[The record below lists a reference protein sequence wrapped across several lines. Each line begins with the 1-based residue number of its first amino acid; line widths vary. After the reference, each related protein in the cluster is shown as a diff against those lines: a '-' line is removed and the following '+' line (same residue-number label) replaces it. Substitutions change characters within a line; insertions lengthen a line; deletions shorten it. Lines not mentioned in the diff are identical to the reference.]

1 MKHQQDPSGPRD
13 GAQNEQRHAD
23 PTPQSFADGFKMYAG
38 GIRRNLTRLY
48 HRQDHPELPSL
59 DHRHRG
65 EIQRWTESA
74 RQHLKEC
81 PPFTE
86 IPGPAA
92 DNNWYAALTRLA
104 EYCEY
109 AAAVLEGAG
118 GQGRE
123 KPWDE
128 SRAGFIPL
136 KLVHQRYCT
145 SWMAPQLSWLS
156 KQCKPDGPFDFMRK
170 KGVGVRGDEQQFA
183 AWASEKGYT
192 KEAEQKTEALLEVHQ
207 DSPAGVRDQFQ
218 IHEKYDM
225 KWKKIY
231 DDERKK

>member
-1 MKHQQDPSGPRD
+1 M
-13 GAQNEQRHAD
+13 
-23 PTPQSFADGFKMYAG
+23 TV
-38 GIRRNLTRLY
+38 I
-48 HRQDHPELPSL
+48 
-59 DHRHRG
+59 
-65 EIQRWTESA
+65 
-74 RQHLKEC
+74 
-81 PPFTE
+81 
-86 IPGPAA
+86 A

-109 AAAVLEGAG
+109 VAVVLEKAS

-128 SRAGFIPL
+128 SRPGFIPL
-136 KLVHQRYCT
+136 KLVHQRYYT
-145 SWMAPQLSWLS
+145 GGMAPQLSWLS

-170 KGVGVRGDEQQFA
+170 KGVGVRGDEQQCA

-192 KEAEQKTEALLEVHQ
+192 KEAEQKPGTLLEVHQ
-207 DSPAGVRDQFQ
+207 DSPAGVKDQSQ